1 MFISKILVGKKS
13 YLLLIEFLLIQLKI
27 YSQNDSCNI
36 KNHFRLPSTISYS
49 NNFSASYVH
58 YKNWKYNGNNN
69 YSFLARTN
77 INYDTTGNN
86 WETHI
91 RFNGELGY
99 MKFIDST
106 WYKNTDEFNFSTDIA
121 KVNTKKIQNVFS
133 FYFMSQ
139 FLSRYETYLS
149 ETGELQKRW
158 VNGFGNPM
166 NIDLGYGTTIRFWKT
181 SRINLTFVT
190 FHTST
195 TPLIGYE
202 PLTTGNDII
211 YKKTLII
218 SEYGLGIQTFIRK
231 DIGKVVRWENYS
243 RAFANAINR
252 DKFNIDFRNRIIIKV
267 FKYMNL
273 ILDSRIRYA
282 PYPPYKFQF
291 RNELM
296 LSFTFDKM

>member
-1 MFISKILVGKKS
+1 MIVLSRH
-13 YLLLIEFLLIQLKI
+13 FLLFFLLSFICFQSFGMKE
-27 YSQNDSCNI
+27 SDSTTH
-36 KNHFRLPSTISYS
+36 HFHLPRTISYS

-69 YSFLARTN
+69 YSFLVHSN
-77 INYDTTGNN
+77 INYDTIGNN

-106 WYKNTDEFNFSTDIA
+106 WYKNTDGIDFGAEVVKN
-121 KVNTKKIQNVFS
+121 NTKKFQNVFS
-133 FYFMSQ
+133 FYFISQ
-139 FLSRYETYLS
+139 FLSNYETYS
-149 ETGELQKRW
+149 AETGELERRW

-166 NIDLGYGTTIRFWKT
+166 NIDLAYGTTVRFWKT
-181 SRINLTFVT
+181 SRITLTFVT
-190 FHTST
+190 LHTST
-195 TPLIGYE
+195 TPLLDFE
-202 PLTTGNDII
+202 TETSGNDII
-211 YKKTLII
+211 YKKTLIT

-231 DIGKVVRWENYS
+231 QIGTRVRWENYS

-252 DKFNIDFRNRIIIKV
+252 DKFNIDFRNRVIVKV
-267 FKYMNL
+267 FKYMDF
-273 ILDSRIRYA
+273 IIDSRIRYV

-296 LSFTFDKM
+296 LSFTLERI